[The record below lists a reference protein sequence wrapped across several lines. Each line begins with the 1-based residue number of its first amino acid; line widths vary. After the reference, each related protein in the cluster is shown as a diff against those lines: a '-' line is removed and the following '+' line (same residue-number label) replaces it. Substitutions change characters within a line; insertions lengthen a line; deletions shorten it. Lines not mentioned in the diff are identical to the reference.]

1 MNNFLGLPGFGLVLQ
16 IVMLFAI
23 SDKLFGQAETDSLN
37 TLLNR
42 ANSPVKKL
50 EILFQLSENELNYQ
64 NAITY
69 AERAIQLADSLGL
82 PFEKAKALNLS
93 GVAWKNCGDSPKS
106 IEKLYAALD
115 YFQKSG
121 DEISCGEVLMN
132 IGETYRASAK
142 REKSTEYL
150 NRALAIFKKRND
162 STGMAKTYN
171 RLAANSYEKFVNLSE
186 YKLLNNIHK
195 IQKKDIFNELFK
207 SPVLKQEH
215 DSLFFYLDKSDYF
228 AQSAKQEEVRV
239 STAITRAAFYTA
251 AFCTDSSVVIYE
263 RIMKDIINSKT
274 NRDLPLVMI
283 NLARMYSM
291 KIDFNKSNFFAKQAF
306 DLGKKRHI
314 KIYTLLSCFQLR
326 DNYYE
331 EGKFDSA
338 YFWYDSLY
346 LVNNQFRRDEFT
358 LELNLLNKENEIN
371 TKEIELKNHLSKLQ
385 LLGVFAFIILVSFS
399 VFTLILLKKNK
410 RQKILLAKLNQKNQI
425 INDKNTELA
434 SANAQKDKF
443 FSIIAH
449 DLRGP
454 FNGFLGLTQLL
465 AEGISSFTLNE
476 LQEISMGM
484 NKSANNLYNLLN
496 NLLEWSRMQQGT
508 INFEPKAI
516 PILPFAT
523 STLQTIMDPATKKG
537 IDVTIDIP
545 ENLQVFADE
554 NMLASTLRNLA
565 SNAVKFT
572 PSGGKVSVTAKPTV
586 DNKIEIS
593 VKDTGIG
600 MDAEMLENM
609 FKLDVSISRMGTDG
623 EPSTGLGLLLCKDF
637 IEKQGGR
644 IWADSEEGNGSTVYF
659 TLPIME
665 AKAQHKMESNTGTD
679 FA

>member
-93 GVAWKNCGDSPKS
+93 GVAWKNCGDIPKS
-106 IEKLYAALD
+106 IENLYAALD

-186 YKLLNNIHK
+186 YKLLNNINK
-195 IQKKDIFNELFK
+195 IQRKDIYNELFK

-291 KIDFNKSNFFAKQAF
+291 KRDFNKSNYFAKQAF
-306 DLGKKRHI
+306 DFGKKRHI

-346 LVNNQFRRDEFT
+346 LVNNQFRRDELT
-358 LELNLLNKENEIN
+358 LELNLLNKENEIK

-425 INDKNTELA
+425 INHKNTELA
-434 SANAQKDKF
+434 SVNAQKDKF

-454 FNGFLGLTQLL
+454 FNGFLGLTEIMAKQFDSITLTEL
-465 AEGISSFTLNE
+465 MNISAS
-476 LQEISMGM
+476 M
-484 NKSANNLYNLLN
+484 NKSANNLFNLLN
-496 NLLEWSRMQQGT
+496 NLLEWSRMQQGN
-508 INFEPKAI
+508 INFEPKVI

-523 STLQTIMDPATKKG
+523 STLQTIMEPATKKG
-537 IDVTIDIP
+537 IEVTIDIP

-565 SNAVKFT
+565 SNAVKYT
-572 PSGGKVSVTAKPTV
+572 PSGGKVSITAKPIV
-586 DNKIEIS
+586 DNNIEIS
-593 VKDTGIG
+593 VKDSGIG
-600 MDAEMLENM
+600 MDSEMLGNM
-609 FKLDVSISRMGTDG
+609 FKLDVSISRKGTDG

-637 IEKQGGR
+637 IGKHGGE
-644 IWADSEEGNGSTVYF
+644 IWAKSEEGKGSTFYF
-659 TLPIME
+659 TLAAMV
-665 AKAQHKMESNTGTD
+665 
-679 FA
+679 